1 MEPATS
7 DKLNT
12 EMEKR
17 VQESFT
23 DEKAALSIWAKAL
36 RRFSSRSWAGPLVRG
51 ATELWREASFSGEC
65 CSMLAAITIKARR
78 LWFPVQRKAKR
89 HQPFFLCERGFIYG
103 DGNLRDVEAGA
114 CLQSHVRYSIQSD
127 SVSAPHCGASV
138 SVDTWAS
145 PLVRLYG
152 ETFQINC
159 ISLSVKLGS
168 KLICI
173 TAPHD
178 HCNSSS
184 GFAAAKC
191 NWNADGPPLSRA
203 VTPSIS
209 ARIIG

>member
-1 MEPATS
+1 MGQSSPPFLVKIMGRATS
-7 DKLNT
+7 SWSHGTLEGGVLFGGMLFDVGSHHDKSA
-12 EMEKR
+12 
-17 VQESFT
+17 Q
-23 DEKAALSIWAKAL
+23 ALVPGSKK
-36 RRFSSRSWAGPLVRG
+36 S
-51 ATELWREASFSGEC
+51 EEAP
-65 CSMLAAITIKARR
+65 AI
-78 LWFPVQRKAKR
+78 
-89 HQPFFLCERGFIYG
+89 FLCERGFIYG

-138 SVDTWAS
+138 SVDIWAS

-203 VTPSIS
+203 VTPSIP